1 MGSDDLIRV
10 RSHFLRH
17 SRVKE
22 FSGYGGKIHTLAWN
36 VTGSRL
42 ASGSSDKLVN
52 LYALDSSKLVKVHTF
67 RGHNESVD
75 QLCWHP
81 SDPELLATVG
91 ADGAVRLWDCRSKK
105 DPITAQLKGENINLA
120 WSSDARCI
128 AVGNKTDLISW
139 LDVRAGLKPIQSEQ
153 FNFEI
158 NEFAWKPN
166 TDIFLL
172 TTGLGSILVYSG
184 KPGDMRRETSLQAH
198 PVNAM
203 CLQFTNSG
211 RYFAVGRRRS
221 CFHLGCRRVR
231 LYSNPVAN
239 LIYVQKVRG
248 SNPTFASQLPLS
260 SLGQP
265 GSISALMLPS
275 GGMAARH
282 RKGVS
287 QLNSC
292 YYSVRSMEI
301 RGLGSPDESQEGL
314 VTYEYDRMNDQ
325 RFPLLKSP
333 LEWPVRTLGFTHD
346 AKLLAAASEDH
357 FIDIGHVETGEQVFQ
372 VGIHSSATFVLCWHP
387 KQYLLTYSSEAK
399 YEREQGVIRLFGFPS
414 DSIRTSF
421 SLRLGVNFKKSFSCN
436 TLSVPSCHA
445 ARKKHEGWHN
455 ARLIKPRRE
464 VEMQRSGSNHGTSA
478 VTPFRCLTAMPL
490 EGCTRAGILPRCPNL
505 DRASREAAVG
515 FEPRTFR
522 SVNSRSN
529 HLGHLAQINLVLRD
543 SLGTQLNLSCSTLS
557 VPNCHATR
565 KKHEGWDT
573 ARLTKAR

>member
-1 MGSDDLIRV
+1 MGSDDLTRV
-10 RSHFLRH
+10 RSYFLRN

-36 VTGSRL
+36 VSGSRL

-52 LYALDSSKLVKVHTF
+52 LYAIDSSKLVKVHTF

-211 RYFAVGRRRS
+211 RYFAVGSADALVSIWDADEFVCIRTLSRTFGPVVTLKYPDYSLPVGWNGPFELWVSLTTQS
-221 CFHLGCRRVR
+221 C
-231 LYSNPVAN
+231 
-239 LIYVQKVRG
+239 
-248 SNPTFASQLPLS
+248 SQLPVRIT
-260 SLGQP
+260 SLT
-265 GSISALMLPS
+265 
-275 GGMAARH
+275 
-282 RKGVS
+282 
-287 QLNSC
+287 
-292 YYSVRSMEI
+292 
-301 RGLGSPDESQEGL
+301 L
-314 VTYEYDRMNDQ
+314 VTWKQVRCSNVS
-325 RFPLLKSP
+325 LL
-333 LEWPVRTLGFTHD
+333 
-346 AKLLAAASEDH
+346 LLFVSHLYLAEVTTR
-357 FIDIGHVETGEQVFQ
+357 DIV
-372 VGIHSSATFVLCWHP
+372 
-387 KQYLLTYSSEAK
+387 
-399 YEREQGVIRLFGFPS
+399 
-414 DSIRTSF
+414 
-421 SLRLGVNFKKSFSCN
+421 SLVCR
-436 TLSVPSCHA
+436 
-445 ARKKHEGWHN
+445 AR
-455 ARLIKPRRE
+455 
-464 VEMQRSGSNHGTSA
+464 
-478 VTPFRCLTAMPL
+478 
-490 EGCTRAGILPRCPNL
+490 
-505 DRASREAAVG
+505 
-515 FEPRTFR
+515 
-522 SVNSRSN
+522 
-529 HLGHLAQINLVLRD
+529 
-543 SLGTQLNLSCSTLS
+543 
-557 VPNCHATR
+557 
-565 KKHEGWDT
+565 
-573 ARLTKAR
+573 

>member
-1 MGSDDLIRV
+1 MGSDDLTRV
-10 RSHFLRH
+10 RSYFLRN

-36 VTGSRL
+36 VSGSRL

-52 LYALDSSKLVKVHTF
+52 LYAIDSSKLVKVHTF

-211 RYFAVGRRRS
+211 RYFAVGSADALVSIWDADEFVCIR
-221 CFHLGCRRVR
+221 
-231 LYSNPVAN
+231 
-239 LIYVQKVRG
+239 
-248 SNPTFASQLPLS
+248 TLS
-260 SLGQP
+260 
-265 GSISALMLPS
+265 
-275 GGMAARH
+275 R
-282 RKGVS
+282 
-287 QLNSC
+287 
-292 YYSVRSMEI
+292 
-301 RGLGSPDESQEGL
+301 
-314 VTYEYDRMNDQ
+314 
-325 RFPLLKSP
+325 
-333 LEWPVRTLGFTHD
+333 LEWPVRTLGFSHD

-357 FIDIGHVETGEQVFQ
+357 FIDIGHVETGEQVCQ

-414 DSIRTSF
+414 DSSR
-421 SLRLGVNFKKSFSCN
+421 
-436 TLSVPSCHA
+436 
-445 ARKKHEGWHN
+445 
-455 ARLIKPRRE
+455 
-464 VEMQRSGSNHGTSA
+464 
-478 VTPFRCLTAMPL
+478 AM
-490 EGCTRAGILPRCPNL
+490 E
-505 DRASREAAVG
+505 
-515 FEPRTFR
+515 
-522 SVNSRSN
+522 
-529 HLGHLAQINLVLRD
+529 
-543 SLGTQLNLSCSTLS
+543 
-557 VPNCHATR
+557 
-565 KKHEGWDT
+565 
-573 ARLTKAR
+573 